1 MKYAYWGFGMVMAGL
16 IGIVFLVMFQSITI
30 NNETEYYVLKEAM
43 EASMLE
49 AVDLTCYRYKN
60 KDNTCGEV
68 VKISEQKFVE
78 NFTRRFVE
86 NMSGDVTKY
95 TLEFYDIIETP
106 PKASVL
112 VTGTTQN
119 YTIITDS
126 NKGYDLKNT
135 LSGILEYDGKNTTKD
150 ENKATGDNSLAI
162 YKPNLTGGVGTTVV
176 GIDSTIIEIEES
188 MAPTGGYNPE
198 EIKQIVTTNCCD
210 GSDIQQCCLTTLKD
224 KYSIESNQAG
234 DACANYAN
242 TAFCPKE
249 EPLVQEETEQNP
261 ENEAENQTIET
272 TEKTEQSQLS
282 EEQEEN
288 KEEE

>member
-1 MKYAYWGFGMVMAGL
+1 MKYAYWGFGMIMAGL

-49 AVDLTCYRYKN
+49 AVDLACYRHKN
-60 KDNTCGEV
+60 EDNTCGEV

-126 NKGYDLKNT
+126 NQGFDLENA
-135 LSGILEYDGKNTTKD
+135 LSGILEYDGSNTTKD
-150 ENKATGDNSLAI
+150 ENIATGDNSLVI
-162 YKPNLTGGVGTTVV
+162 SKPSLTGGVGTQVE
-176 GIDSTIIEIEES
+176 GIDSIVIEIEEQ
-188 MAPTGGYNPE
+188 MKPTGGYNPE
-198 EIKQIVTTNCCD
+198 EMQQIIIENCC
-210 GSDIQQCCLTTLKD
+210 GETEIQQCCLTTLKD
-224 KYSIESNQAG
+224 KYSVETNEAG
-234 DACANYAN
+234 DACANYIN
-242 TAFCPKE
+242 IGLCPIE
-249 EPLVQEETEQNP
+249 EPPIQEEKPEETNQSQVPDQKNP
-261 ENEAENQTIET
+261 EGT
-272 TEKTEQSQLS
+272 
-282 EEQEEN
+282 